1 MMQMQDSVSYTGTLV
16 VSAEEIRM
24 LKSFCND
31 FGINVTMNA
40 TCTEIVLQNPTEIQ
54 KVLLQGF
61 YFGLTREHLILT
73 ANSAKH

>member
-1 MMQMQDSVSYTGTLV
+1 MPDSISYTASLA
-16 VSAEEIRM
+16 VSAEELKM
-24 LKSFCND
+24 LKSFCKD

-40 TCTEIVLQNPTEIQ
+40 ACTEIVLQNPTEIQ

-73 ANSAKH
+73 AITSKQD